1 MTLSEQINLT
11 HQTILVPTNL
21 KYVGAPYESA
31 VKEIVALV
39 DDSNDEQTNVV
50 HKCDLITNALRKS
63 LSTDNLEGQSMSLI
77 NVHRHTMNYLELS
90 CQHYSRLQLKS

>member
-1 MTLSEQINLT
+1 MT
-11 HQTILVPTNL
+11 HQTILIPTSL

-50 HKCDLITNALRKS
+50 HKCDLTTNALRKS
-63 LSTDNLEGQSMSLI
+63 LSTDNLEGQSMSFI